1 MRNLLPPHDL
11 ARLTRPRRA
20 QRGFS
25 LWEMAL
31 LVGVLALVISAGL
44 VFLKAQEASQLD
56 AERQTMLEAA
66 DRSILNFIAI
76 RGRLPCPDS
85 AGNGLENC
93 AAGVQKGWL
102 PEVTLGL
109 NASAPGRG
117 VSRLSYVAYRGVGA
131 DLSDATD
138 RFSPARWEFYQTP
151 SVATSFGAYSPAQ
164 VSVVD
169 MCRGLATARAQPT
182 SAATAH
188 VQGPAGV
195 LNVAYALADGGV
207 DRDGNDNIF
216 DGAFNT
222 AAAPGLDSP
231 TRAAS
236 SDYDDRVLSHD
247 FNELS
252 NLLNCATLTRSLD
265 AMGQA
270 VEIGNEV
277 KSQAEATRL
286 MSIVLSAINGV
297 KALVQ
302 TAKLIMSGIALAS
315 AIAILSTA
323 AGLLASAIGTCF
335 VLVGCALIPGYA
347 AATVAAAIGV
357 ALATTTVGLNAA
369 AVAYHV
375 TATVQTATVA
385 QKASSAVDPGSVSLT
400 DLLAQVQQ
408 SALDAAAT
416 AAASRAAAN
425 AAASAYSASLSLYN
439 SRVNTLRYWAHDTAF
454 NPGYAWRGQP
464 NPPAPATRPVDVD
477 PGDVKLEALITAH
490 KAYRDTRQAYVVAD
504 GEYERDLK
512 NYNYAV
518 DSNVTAAA
526 AAAASDPVTDPDYQQ
541 KQDIYAQSLTAD
553 ALARVANL
561 KTIRDQSATNRAAKL
576 NAYNA
581 AVTTYS
587 NAYVA
592 VRDAYPYQPFTLLN
606 WHLLSSYFGYLTNV
620 DDAYADYLNKAVDAT
635 EKERIAVS
643 DAQNAIDASTAVV
656 ALNAAIAAQQANGTS
671 DAVVIQGGDAILKEA
686 DLRGGLQ

>member
-1 MRNLLPPHDL
+1 MRNVLLPQSL

-85 AGNGLENC
+85 AGLGVENC

-117 VSRLSYVAYRGVGA
+117 VSRLIYVAYRGAGA
-131 DLSDATD
+131 DLGDATD
-138 RFSPARWEFYQTP
+138 RFSPARWDYYQTP
-151 SVATSFGAYSPAQ
+151 SVATSFGPYSPAQ

-188 VQGPAGV
+188 VQGPAGF

-207 DRDGNDNIF
+207 DRDGNGNIF
-216 DGAFNT
+216 DGDFNT

-270 VEIGNEV
+270 VEVGNEV

-286 MSIVLSAINGV
+286 MSIVLSAVNGV

-315 AIAILSTA
+315 AIAILTA
-323 AGLLASAIGTCF
+323 AASALGGAIGTCF

-357 ALATTTVGLNAA
+357 GLATTTVGLNAA

-385 QKASSAVDPGSVSLT
+385 QKASSAVDPGSVNLT

-416 AAASRAAAN
+416 AAASRVAAN
-425 AAASAYSASLSLYN
+425 AAASAYTASLSLYN
-439 SRVNTLRYWAHDTAF
+439 SRVNILRDWAHNTAF
-454 NPGYAWRGQP
+454 NPGYAGRGQP
-464 NPPAPATRPVDVD
+464 KPSGPVDVD

-490 KAYRDTRQAYVVAD
+490 KAYRDTYQAYVVAD
-504 GEYERDLK
+504 GEYQRDLK

-541 KQDIYAQSLTAD
+541 KQDIYAQSLTAY

-561 KTIRDQSATNRAAKL
+561 KTISDQSAGNRTAKL
-576 NAYNA
+576 NAYTA
-581 AVTTYS
+581 AWTTYL

-592 VRDAYPYQPFTLLN
+592 VRDAYPYQLLPIFN
-606 WHLLSSYFGYLTNV
+606 LHLLSSYFGYFTNV

-656 ALNAAIAAQQANGTS
+656 ALNAAIAAQQANGS
-671 DAVVIQGGDAILKEA
+671 ASAVVIQGGEAILKEA
-686 DLRGGLQ
+686 DFRGGLQ